1 MPIPEDYF
9 VRITV
14 DAEVVQVYKNG
25 EYTTTDYTSPVDA
38 LNAAKTLIENEIAEL
53 ES

>member
-14 DAEVVQVYKNG
+14 DSQIVQVYKDG
-25 EYTTTDYTSPVDA
+25 EYITTDYTSPVDA
-38 LNAAKTLIENEIAEL
+38 LNAAKTLIENEITEL

>member
-14 DAEVVQVYKNG
+14 DAEVVQVYKNND
-25 EYTTTDYTSPVDA
+25 YTTTDYTSPIDA
-38 LNAAKTLIENEIAEL
+38 LNAAKTIIENEIAEL